1 MRATRIVTSALVAGV
16 TLLACAA
23 NADEMKAV
31 TAEVA
36 APGSVRAEAHDIFQT
51 LIGFQTVAGRG
62 QVPVMA
68 KYLAGRFQA
77 GGFAAEDIEILPHG
91 ETASLVVRYR
101 GADPAAKPIV
111 FLAHMDVVEANPADW
126 KRDPFTLVEENGY
139 FHGRGTADVKQEVAL
154 LTTTFLRLKAEGFVP
169 SRDLVIAF
177 SGDEETAM
185 DTAGDLAIR
194 LKGAEFA
201 LNGDGGQGVLNDVT
215 GRAEV
220 YYIQGAEKYYAS
232 FDLTTHNPGGHSSQ
246 PRADNAIYELADALE
261 ALKAYRFPVMWN
273 DWTIGSFRESA
284 KETPGPLGEAMAT
297 FAADPHDTAAAD
309 VLSANPQQVG
319 KVRTTCVATM
329 LKGGHAENAL
339 PQSATATV
347 NCRVFPGV
355 PVEEILATLQRVAGD
370 KVDVTEV
377 GTARPSDPSPMR
389 PDVVAAVN
397 KAVHANY
404 PGVPIVPEMAAYA
417 TDGSRFRAAGIPTYG
432 VSSLFIK
439 GSDEFSHGLN
449 ERIAVASFYAGLE
462 HWYVLAT
469 TLAGNPRH

>member
-1 MRATRIVTSALVAGV
+1 MRATKIVTSASVACV

-23 NADEMKAV
+23 NADGTKAADPDV
-31 TAEVA
+31 TTPA
-36 APGSVRAEAHDIFQT
+36 SVRAEAREIFQT
-51 LIGFQTVAGRG
+51 LIAFKTVEGGG

-68 KYLAGRFQA
+68 RYLAGRFQA
-77 GGFAAEDIEILPHG
+77 GGFAAEDIEIIPHG

-101 GADPAAKPIV
+101 GADRAAKPIV

-126 KRDPFTLVEENGY
+126 QRDPFTLVEENGY
-139 FHGRGTADVKQEVAL
+139 FYGRGTEDVKPEVAL

-177 SGDEETAM
+177 SGDEETQM
-185 DTAGDLAIR
+185 ETAGDLAVR

-201 LNGDGGQGVLNDVT
+201 LNSDGGQGVLNDIT
-215 GRAEV
+215 GKPEV
-220 YYIQGAEKYYAS
+220 YYLQGAEKYYAS

-261 ALKAYRFPVMWN
+261 ALKAYQFPVMWN
-273 DWTIGSFRESA
+273 DWTTGSFRESA
-284 KETPGPLGEAMAT
+284 KVTPGPLGEAMAQ

-319 KVRTTCVATM
+319 KVRTTCVATL

-355 PVEEILATLQRVAGD
+355 PVDDVQATLQRLAGG
-370 KVDVTEV
+370 KVEVTQV

-389 PDVVAAVN
+389 PDVVAAVTA
-397 KAVHANY
+397 AVHADY

-439 GSDEFSHGLN
+439 GSDDFSHGLN
-449 ERIAVASFYAGLE
+449 ERIPVASFYAGLE
-462 HWYVLAT
+462 YWHVLAKM
-469 TLAGNPRH
+469 LAGEPGQ

>member
-1 MRATRIVTSALVAGV
+1 MNVRTARFATSALVAGLA
-16 TLLACAA
+16 LLSFSA
-23 NADEMKAV
+23 NSAGGGNATPEA
-31 TAEVA
+31 
-36 APGSVRAEAHDIFQT
+36 VRAEARDIFQT
-51 LIGFQTVAGRG
+51 LIAFQTVAGRG

-68 KYLAGRFQA
+68 EYLAEKFRA
-77 GGFAAEDIEILPHG
+77 AGFAAEDVEILPHG

-101 GADPAAKPIV
+101 GTDRAAKPIV

-126 KRDPFTLVEENGY
+126 QRDPFKLVEENGY
-139 FHGRGTADVKQEVAL
+139 LYGRGTADIKLEVAL
-154 LTTTFLRLKAEGFVP
+154 ITTTFLRLKAEGFVP

-185 DTAGDLAIR
+185 ETADELATR

-201 LNGDGGQGVLNDVT
+201 LNGDGGQGVLNDAT
-215 GRAEV
+215 GKPEV
-220 YYIQGAEKYYAS
+220 YYLQGAEKYYAS
-232 FDLTTHNPGGHSSQ
+232 FDLTTRNPGGHSSQ

-261 ALKAYRFPVMWN
+261 SLKSYRFPVMWN

-284 KETPGPLGEAMAT
+284 KVTPGPLGEAMAK
-297 FAADPHDTAAAD
+297 FAADPRDTAAAD

-355 PVEEILATLQRVAGD
+355 PVEEVLATLQRVAGE
-370 KVDVTEV
+370 KVEVTQV

-389 PDVVAAVN
+389 PDVVAAVSA
-397 KAVHANY
+397 AVHANY
-404 PGVPIVPEMAAYA
+404 PGVPVVPEMAAYA

-449 ERIAVASFYAGLE
+449 ERIPVASFYAGLE
-462 HWYVLAT
+462 YWYVIVT
-469 TLAGNPRH
+469 TLAGKPGH

>member
-1 MRATRIVTSALVAGV
+1 MRASGLVTSALVACM
-16 TLLACAA
+16 TMLACAA
-23 NADEMKAV
+23 NAAG
-31 TAEVA
+31 TAS
-36 APGSVRAEAHDIFQT
+36 GSPQARRAEARDIFQT
-51 LIGFQTVAGRG
+51 LIAFQTVDGRG

-68 KYLAGRFQA
+68 RYLAGKFQA
-77 GGFAAEDIEILPHG
+77 GGFPAEDIEIIPHG

-101 GADPAAKPIV
+101 GADRSAKPIV
-111 FLAHMDVVEANPADW
+111 FLAHMDVVEADPADW
-126 KRDPFTLVEENGY
+126 QRDPFTLVEENGY
-139 FHGRGTADVKQEVAL
+139 FYGRGTADIKLEVAL

-177 SGDEETAM
+177 SGDEETLM
-185 DTAGDLAIR
+185 ETAGDLAGR
-194 LKGAEFA
+194 LSGAEFA
-201 LNGDGGQGVLNDVT
+201 LNGDGGQGVLNDAT
-215 GRAEV
+215 GKPEV
-220 YYIQGAEKYYAS
+220 YYLQGAEKYYAS
-232 FDLTTHNPGGHSSQ
+232 FDLATHNPGGHSSQ

-284 KETPGPLGEAMAT
+284 KVTPGPLGEAMAT
-297 FAADPHDTAAAD
+297 FAANPRDTAAAD

-319 KVRTTCVATM
+319 KIRTTCVATM

-339 PQSATATV
+339 PQSATARV

-355 PVEEILATLQRVAGD
+355 SVEDVQATLQRLAGD
-370 KVDVTEV
+370 KVEVTEV

-389 PDVVAAVN
+389 ADVVAAVG

-449 ERIAVASFYAGLE
+449 ERIPVASFYAGLE

-469 TLAGNPRH
+469 TLAGRPGQ

>member
-1 MRATRIVTSALVAGV
+1 MRASGLATSALIASAA
-16 TLLACAA
+16 LLACAA
-23 NADEMKAV
+23 NAAG
-31 TAEVA
+31 TPQPA
-36 APGSVRAEAHDIFQT
+36 RAEARDIFRT
-51 LIGFQTVAGRG
+51 LIAFQTVEGRG

-68 KYLAGRFQA
+68 KYLADRFQA
-77 GGFAAEDIEILPHG
+77 GGFAAEDVEILPHG

-101 GADPAAKPIV
+101 GADRSAKPIV
-111 FLAHMDVVEANPADW
+111 FLAHMDVVEADPADW
-126 KRDPFTLVEENGY
+126 QRDPFALVEENGY
-139 FHGRGTADVKQEVAL
+139 FYGRGTADIKLEVAL
-154 LTTTFLRLKAEGFVP
+154 ITTTFLRLKAEGFLP

-185 DTAGDLAIR
+185 ETAGDLATR
-194 LKGAEFA
+194 LEGAEFA
-201 LNGDGGQGVLNDVT
+201 LNGDGGQGVLNDAT
-215 GRAEV
+215 GKPEV
-220 YYIQGAEKYYAS
+220 YYLQGAEKYYAS

-284 KETPGPLGEAMAT
+284 KVTPGPLGEAMAR
-297 FAADPHDTAAAD
+297 FAADPRDTAAAD
-309 VLSANPQQVG
+309 VLSANPQLVG

-355 PVEEILATLQRVAGD
+355 PVEDVQSALKRVAGD
-370 KVDVTEV
+370 KVEVTQV

-389 PDVVAAVN
+389 PDVVAAVSE
-397 KAVHANY
+397 AVHANY

-449 ERIAVASFYAGLE
+449 ERIPVASFYAGLE
-462 HWYVLAT
+462 HWYVLT
-469 TLAGNPRH
+469 MKLAGRPGS